1 MKRGKNRRIIET
13 ATIAIALAAIMLSA
27 FPAQAHIPEGW
38 VPIEECSKYVGGAGG
53 AVGGAAGSGT
63 GTDHSTDFVY
73 RAMGDAIANL
83 WEGTIPPRSGIKII
97 SKLPNTDAEQVIA
110 VIVGRPKGDALP
122 EWESDNPGE
131 YEIRPP
137 EGTSEHNLKP
147 ENFEFTFFDL
157 RRGKEYVWKAEE
169 EFPDIFPDGY
179 FELRNKKAGGEELK
193 WYEESQLADMEGK
206 ISPKLMES
214 IGKRVSNELH
224 GDENNPCAHHLD
236 DEVVGTESKEGTL
249 LYLTAKLA
257 ESGDKSDLEALRETV
272 EEADELIARF
282 HEVAHKT
289 LPTIA
294 EETGKGED
302 VAIHLHDGLGHSL
315 MASIYR
321 VGDYLDELEKI
332 EDVEKVKIKASE
344 MLEEA
349 KKLKTLATEAHV
361 HSTDP
366 ATVWTEQLPL
376 KLKDGGETVA
386 IKHSD
391 LTTYLSQSGGKQ
403 EEEQAPIGGA
413 ISFTI
418 IVVGIA
424 VIGIVRYRRK

>member
-1 MKRGKNRRIIET
+1 MKRGKNRRKIET
-13 ATIAIALAAIMLSA
+13 AAIAIALAAIMLSA

-63 GTDHSTDFVY
+63 ETDHSTDFIY

-97 SKLPNTDAEQVIA
+97 SKLPTTDAEQVIA

-137 EGTSEHNLKP
+137 EGTSEHNLKS
-147 ENFEFTFFDL
+147 ENFEFTFFDM
-157 RRGKEYVWKAEE
+157 RRGKEYVWNAEE
-169 EFPDIFPDGY
+169 EFPGIFPDGY

-193 WYEESQLADMEGK
+193 WYEESQLANMEGK

-224 GDENNPCAHHLD
+224 HFAHPLD
-236 DEVVGTESKEGTL
+236 AKIVPEIKVIASKIASGEPTKEDIAMLREKVEESKE
-249 LYLTAKLA
+249 LTN
-257 ESGDKSDLEALRETV
+257 SIHDLMH
-272 EEADELIARF
+272 EL
-282 HEVAHKT
+282 EV
-289 LPTIA
+289 LV
-294 EETGKGED
+294 EETGKGEET
-302 VAIHLHDGLGHSL
+302 VVGLHGKSHEV
-315 MASIYR
+315 MAFQA
-321 VGDYLDELEKI
+321 KI
-332 EDVEKVKIKASE
+332 SGCVDKMERTDDSDTVRAKA
-344 MLEEA
+344 EEIVV
-349 KKLKTLATEAHV
+349 LIEEEGFQDATSYMHT

-366 ATVWTEQLPL
+366 AGIFTEQLPL
-376 KLKDGGETVA
+376 KLKDGRETVA